1 MPGID
6 PWSMPVVCPAWT
18 AMSIDTGAGSR
29 RETVGAA
36 TSSHMAATANHATNR
51 CDVLPRIKLLPNP

>member
-6 PWSMPVVCPAWT
+6 AWSTAAWA
-18 AMSIDTGAGSR
+18 AMSVDTSAGST

-36 TSSHMAATANHATNR
+36 ASSHMAATANHATNR
-51 CDVLPRIKLLPNP
+51 RDVLRRIKLLPNP